1 MIISGALLTDGRTHA
16 RNPQKTEG
24 KSKNIKCGTND
35 GWILNRYLSGCFIFF
50 DAWRSSSSSSSRKDN
65 KNDEPRRSVRGRGG
79 VNSKREIPSKME
91 KGTIRR
97 RRRRREKKEEH
108 NKNISRKMEGKHEK
122 NIRGH
127 VFNRLTWDWQPKQAA
142 KCVSNKATR
151 GIQESR
157 RRENPR
163 YLEAMAKQKNRDT
176 MQRIPISSK

>member
-1 MIISGALLTDGRTHA
+1 MWNQRRVNIESISLGVFHLLWCMA
-16 RNPQKTEG
+16 EQQQQQQQKGQQKWWTKKKCEG
-24 KSKNIKCGTND
+24 
-35 GWILNRYLSGCFIFF
+35 
-50 DAWRSSSSSSSRKDN
+50 
-65 KNDEPRRSVRGRGG
+65 EGRGELKEG
-79 VNSKREIPSKME
+79 NSLENGEGNYQKKKKKREK
-91 KGTIRR
+91 
-97 RRRRREKKEEH
+97 RREKKEEH